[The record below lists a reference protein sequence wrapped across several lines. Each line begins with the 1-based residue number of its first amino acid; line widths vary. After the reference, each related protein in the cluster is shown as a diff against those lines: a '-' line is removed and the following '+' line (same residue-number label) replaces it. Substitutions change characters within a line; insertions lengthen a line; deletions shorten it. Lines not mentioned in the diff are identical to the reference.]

1 MFSYFSLY
9 IVILKC
15 YYYCCTQDMCVGKV
29 HPFHDNKTFYYH
41 VILTDEKVHNTCIK
55 DVLLICII
63 VISFLS
69 HYLILILNTATTYNQ
84 QQCISNMLDFAN
96 VCLWQNNLC
105 IFSIYFSWCITI
117 SLFFF
122 IMLHHIT
129 LTASNVCNVIQSYGI
144 LEQRI
149 NDLVIKIIKVV

>member
-55 DVLLICII
+55 DVLLNCII

-105 IFSIYFSWCITI
+105 IFSIFFSWCITI
-117 SLFFF
+117 SLFFLSCCTTSHW
-122 IMLHHIT
+122 LHPT
-129 LTASNVCNVIQSYGI
+129 YVMWYSRMVYCNSGLMI
-144 LEQRI
+144 L
-149 NDLVIKIIKVV
+149 